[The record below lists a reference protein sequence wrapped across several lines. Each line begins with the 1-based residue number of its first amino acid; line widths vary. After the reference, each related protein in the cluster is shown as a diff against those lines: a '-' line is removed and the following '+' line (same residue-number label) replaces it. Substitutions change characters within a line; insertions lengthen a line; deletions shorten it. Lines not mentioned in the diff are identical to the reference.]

1 MTSAFFVYDELELG
15 AFNNAK
21 KDKLEK
27 ASVNLGIDKG
37 FKYLRDNLVIS
48 NFSTLISETT
58 ITTSITNSICAGN
71 IDNASSY
78 TYQIRVQGLTS
89 DLSLDDY
96 NNYGYEYFIRRTT
109 IDDNNIDYTII
120 SCAIFND
127 AVASFTINHG
137 KRKIK
142 KTLYVN
148 DFGRHPQNKLYQH
161 ISTVQRAELTKM
173 IDTRVNFSLL
183 IKFSQLSRNSI
194 YSSSSSSSAFLAS
207 FFA

>member
-1 MTSAFFVYDELELG
+1 MKSIKIKNNFKNQKGFALGIVVIIIAAFIIMTSAFFVYDELELG

-71 IDNASSY
+71 IDNVSSY

-109 IDDNNIDYTII
+109 IDNNNIDYTII
-120 SCAIFND
+120 SCAIFNENAFNSGTTS
-127 AVASFTINHG
+127 AVA
-137 KRKIK
+137 
-142 KTLYVN
+142 
-148 DFGRHPQNKLYQH
+148 
-161 ISTVQRAELTKM
+161 
-173 IDTRVNFSLL
+173 
-183 IKFSQLSRNSI
+183 
-194 YSSSSSSSAFLAS
+194 YSSLNVTTSRTEATNPAVVIKRMGSGNIAF
-207 FFA
+207 